1 MSDDKTTPL
10 ESKEY
15 QILKALKLVL
25 TDVVK
30 DTATQPGLKHPL
42 SDRTIEGIRQC
53 LKLISAR
60 ERELIEDSGKTMD
73 MRPYYVDEPK
83 KNVVVPITRIGRN
96 KKDPEK
102 K

>member
-42 SDRTIEGIRQC
+42 SDRTIDGIRQC

-60 ERELIEDSGKTMD
+60 ERELIENSGKTMD
-73 MRPYYVDEPK
+73 MRPY
-83 KNVVVPITRIGRN
+83 
-96 KKDPEK
+96 
-102 K
+102 